1 MHQNFPCLIWTT
13 NWINYGVGRHIY
25 YSYLGKKI
33 KVICKHLLLF
43 IILFKNYSKLEKNYS
58 CAVFISFYYFGCS
71 YEHSSCLFGL
81 YAKLIITCKLMKW
94 KWLEFL
100 VAKKLRVTVDPAF
113 RLNAFPTRMAS
124 VIFISN
130 NDLI

>member
-43 IILFKNYSKLEKNYS
+43 IIIFKNYSKLEKNYS

-94 KWLEFL
+94 KLLEFL
-100 VAKKLRVTVDPAF
+100 VAKKLRVAF
-113 RLNAFPTRMAS
+113 LEYILFDLNYYYNR
-124 VIFISN
+124 
-130 NDLI
+130 